1 MAYQKLFVKS
11 RKIPL
16 TLLGAGLT
24 HDETGTEPVA
34 KPFRFRAYPV
44 SVSVYVPVRKRI
56 VVRIR
61 YQHLPVVSIRNGAV
75 SSVDGAQYC
84 TAGFAMLLTALAL
97 HVASLVVASAFS

>member
-16 TLLGAGLT
+16 GRVRAGLT
-24 HDETGTEPVA
+24 HDETGTEPVCFWIA
-34 KPFRFRAYPV
+34 CHLV
-44 SVSVYVPVRKRI
+44 CVYVPVSERI

-97 HVASLVVASAFS
+97 HVASLVVASALS

>member
-1 MAYQKLFVKS
+1 MAYFEPFVKS

-16 TLLGAGLT
+16 GRVRAGLT

-44 SVSVYVPVRKRI
+44 SVSVYVPVSKRI
-56 VVRIR
+56 VVQFR
-61 YQHLPVVSIRNGAV
+61 YGYLPIVSIRNGAV
-75 SSVDGAQYC
+75 RSVDGAQYC
-84 TAGFAMLLTALAL
+84 TAGFAMLRTALAL